1 MSGKIVYRSI
11 MTVMLCCAFF
21 ASCSKDPD
29 GKVEK
34 EKDSTLTIVSSSSY
48 SYTFLSG
55 IIKAALN
62 TLGSEDP
69 NIDIACMKTEF
80 DIIDSKISR
89 IDDSLGFKSI
99 DCDVV
104 SYESTGINGEKLE
117 LSGKIFVPQQQLP
130 LRGIVIV
137 NHGTITDD
145 DEAPSNSSF
154 QIESMMAAMGYV
166 VTISDY
172 IGFGSTKNLPQ
183 TYMAEDTT
191 AISSIDLELATYNY
205 LKGKGYGFEK
215 PDNKV
220 YVTGYS
226 QGAAVSLAV
235 QKLIEKNYPGKFS
248 IFKTFAGD
256 GPYDLETT
264 YRQVIESNNGLPVS
278 IAALVLIGLDYAE
291 DMNVDFSLYFRD
303 KLLKNYKNWYFSKNY
318 STSEITDQLGTD
330 VLSEA
335 MTSATCN
342 YDSGAMKPFVDAF
355 RKNSVV
361 KWSPAAPIWLYH
373 STTDDYIPLANSEN
387 AYDYF
392 KAHSSACIEKDFGD
406 YGSHTEAAV
415 GYYFKVFKALL

>member
-1 MSGKIVYRSI
+1 MSGKIAYRSI
-11 MTVMLCCAFF
+11 IAILLGCAFF
-21 ASCSKDPD
+21 VSCSKDPD
-29 GKVEK
+29 GNVEK

-48 SYTFLSG
+48 SYPFLSG

-69 NIDIACMKTEF
+69 DIDIAGLKAEF

-89 IDDSLGFKSI
+89 IDDSIGFKSI

-104 SYESTGINGEKLE
+104 RYESTGINGEKLE
-117 LSGKIFVPQQQLP
+117 LSGKIFVPKQELP

-154 QIESMMAAMGYV
+154 QIESLMAAMGYAV
-166 VTISDY
+166 SISDY

-191 AISSIDLELATYNY
+191 AISSIDLELAAYNY
-205 LKGKGYGFEK
+205 LKGKGYEFEK

-220 YVTGYS
+220 YITGYS

-235 QKLIEKNYPGKFS
+235 QKLIEKNYSGKFS
-248 IFKTFAGD
+248 ISKTFAGD

-264 YRQVIESNNGLPVS
+264 YRQVINGNTGLPVS

-291 DMNVDFSLYFRD
+291 NMNTDFSLYFGN
-303 KLLKNYKNWYFSKNY
+303 KLLDNYKNWYFSKNY

-330 VLSEA
+330 VLSQA
-335 MTSATCN
+335 MTPATCN
-342 YDSGAMKPFVDAF
+342 YESEAMKPFVAAF

-361 KWSPAAPIWLYH
+361 EWSPVAPVWLYH

-387 AYDYF
+387 VYDYF
-392 KAHSSACIEKDFGD
+392 KAHSSASVEKDFGD
-406 YGSHTEAAV
+406 YGSHTEAAA
-415 GYYFKVFKALL
+415 GYYFKVFKGLL